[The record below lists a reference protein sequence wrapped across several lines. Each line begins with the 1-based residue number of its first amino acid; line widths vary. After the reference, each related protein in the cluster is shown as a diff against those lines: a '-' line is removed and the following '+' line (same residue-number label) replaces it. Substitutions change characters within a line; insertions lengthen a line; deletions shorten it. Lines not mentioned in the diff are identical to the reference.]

1 MSVFWRHQMQ
11 LALSEADIVQV
22 GHKRILMIP
31 VDDELL
37 DRFAVIGTEDE
48 DLELDDPPEDD
59 DPLADNGDDEPEP
72 EDQVA

>member
-11 LALSEADIVQV
+11 LALTEADIVQI
-22 GHKRILMIP
+22 GHQRILMIP

-37 DRFAVIGTEDE
+37 DHFAAIGSDDE
-48 DLELDDPPEDD
+48 DFELDDPDEDD
-59 DPLADNGDDEPEP
+59 DPLADNGDHEPEP